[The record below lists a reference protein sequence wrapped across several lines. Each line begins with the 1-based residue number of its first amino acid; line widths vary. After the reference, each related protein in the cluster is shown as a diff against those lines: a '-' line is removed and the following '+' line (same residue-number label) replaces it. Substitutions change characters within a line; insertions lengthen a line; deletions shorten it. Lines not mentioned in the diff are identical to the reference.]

1 MALGEDE
8 EGTVH
13 IVVNYEVEREDQ
25 TAGQASRVQRRSL
38 RKRYMRKM
46 QMRER

>member
-13 IVVNYEVEREDQ
+13 IVVDYEVERADLKGPAKITQEKVHEED
-25 TAGQASRVQRRSL
+25 ADE
-38 RKRYMRKM
+38 RKM
-46 QMRER
+46 S